1 MRAVMRAAAVVGIL
15 ALAAAA
21 SAQTDPQ
28 VGTWKLNLAKSK
40 YNGGTAPKSST
51 VVVETADGGKTHKL
65 TANVV
70 LADGTP
76 RTITYTA
83 GCDGKDAAVPGAPAF
98 NALSMTSSGNT

>member
-15 ALAAAA
+15 ALSSAA

-40 YNGGTAPKSST
+40 YNGGTAPKSSA

-65 TANVV
+65 TAKGV
-70 LADGTP
+70 LAGGTP

-83 GCDGKDAAVPGAPAF
+83 RCAGNDAAATGAPAY
-98 NALSMTSSGNT
+98 NSA